1 MSQYIN
7 VFSISVEGVEVLV
20 SHQPIQTRNRLRS
33 QKIFSNLCGRS
44 LSRYIDVSDTFL
56 TSLPYQ
62 YRLVFRILEKRSH
75 HETFELLPNL
85 LRANV
90 LYRHQSC
97 ILFIFPKI
105 VGRLFVFTFHLK
117 MVFVFGPLYL
127 KKCAHRGIIKGIVF
141 YLYQAFFSFF
151 FCLMVFCPI
160 DLCSKDPIS
169 GTFDVNEIVKFL
181 KNINV
186 IQLF

>member
-1 MSQYIN
+1 MYFLLVSKVKKYWLAISQYR
-7 VFSISVEGVEVLV
+7 
-20 SHQPIQTRNRLRS
+20 QTRNRLRS

-90 LYRHQSC
+90 LHRHQSC

-105 VGRLFVFTFHLK
+105 VGRVFVFAFHLK

-127 KKCAHRGIIKGIVF
+127 KKCAHREVIKGIVF
-141 YLYQAFFSFF
+141 YLY
-151 FCLMVFCPI
+151 
-160 DLCSKDPIS
+160 
-169 GTFDVNEIVKFL
+169 
-181 KNINV
+181 
-186 IQLF
+186 